1 MAALL
6 QPPAMLHGVCS
17 SLHVAPLTM
26 QQVFWCCRSLA
37 EEAVK
42 SVQEL
47 DPYPLLKEAIL
58 QAAAEAVMERSK
70 AASADV
76 STNLALSSA
85 FA

>member
-1 MAALL
+1 ML
-6 QPPAMLHGVCS
+6 Q
-17 SLHVAPLTM
+17 
-26 QQVFWCCRSLA
+26 SLA